1 MDEKEYL
8 EQLTRHLRGFS
19 ETEAQDI
26 VSDIREHFRSGREA
40 GKSEEEIS
48 ALLGNPSAVVRAYWE
63 ENPSTPANEIK
74 TTLRRIKKPAA
85 GIILVVLVITG
96 IFWGQAVYSQA
107 NTEMYGG
114 GENTNVNLYTLFNCT
129 PGQGYLEQGVI
140 PGETDESRVYCAISE
155 FLDENRDSH
164 YCGGVD
170 KTGFNAGLIDSGSTM
185 HYIFSRGNRAE
196 ITEITPVLLGE
207 TEEPYT
213 TNPFPKDSGVSQPS
227 VGMKL
232 YRLEI
237 PVNENLTEY
246 MTIDFCEV
254 WRDAYIIRGDE
265 YVLSHTAGR
274 FYVNHLDGYGLSV
287 DFYDMGTQTDHSYD
301 IQSEGINPDDIVSLD
316 RREINKETA
325 DGSHSSR
332 MTIGR
337 VWNSGGMLFT
347 SYSGIF
353 TLISVDSGMNV
364 TTRYEDSQ
372 TINICLSNDCYESLR
387 YAGEL
392 AETISIY

>member
-19 ETEAQDI
+19 ETDARDI
-26 VSDIREHFRSGREA
+26 VSDIRDHFRSGREA

-48 ALLGNPSAVVRAYWE
+48 ALLGNPSAVVRAYRE
-63 ENPSTPANEIK
+63 ENPPTPADEIK

-114 GENTNVNLYTLFNCT
+114 GENTNGNLYTLFNCT

-140 PGETDESRVYCAISE
+140 PGETDESPVYCAISE

-170 KTGFNAGLIDSGSTM
+170 KTGFRAGLIDSGSTM
-185 HYIFSRGNRAE
+185 HYIFSQGNRSE

-232 YRLEI
+232 YRLEL

-246 MTIDFCEV
+246 MTIDFCDV

-274 FYVNHLDGYGLSV
+274 FYVNHLDGYGLSM
-287 DFYDMGTQTDHSYD
+287 DFYDMGTQIDHSYD
-301 IQSEGINPDDIVSLD
+301 IQSDGIHPDMTTSLEHQETNPENDNDI
-316 RREINKETA
+316 
-325 DGSHSSR
+325 SSCR
-332 MTIGR
+332 KTNGR
-337 VWNSGGMLFT
+337 VWISGGMPFT
-347 SYSGIF
+347 ACSGIF

-364 TTRYEDSQ
+364 TTDYQDVQ
-372 TINICLSNDCYESLR
+372 TINLCLSGDCYESYR

-392 AETISIY
+392 AETIFIQ